1 MGRPKGLNQALS
13 MKRNAGIGPQ
23 TITGR
28 RLSPVAF

>member
-1 MGRPKGLNQALS
+1 MGRPKGPNQALA

-23 TITGR
+23 NITGR